1 MPLLSIMALGVSAI
15 LAWLAWLEYREDF
28 VTDPAKSKSLPQ
40 KANAD
45 TCGSE
50 ECMAD
55 RKCSSRDRG

>member
-1 MPLLSIMALGVSAI
+1 MALLSIMALGVSAI
-15 LAWLAWLEYREDF
+15 LAWLEYREDF
-28 VTDPAKSKSLPQ
+28 VTDPAISKSLPQ
-40 KANAD
+40 KAKAG

>member
-1 MPLLSIMALGVSAI
+1 MTLLSIMALGVSAI
-15 LAWLAWLEYREDF
+15 VAWLAWLEYREEF
-28 VTDPAKSKSLPQ
+28 VTDPAISTSFPQ
-40 KANAD
+40 KAKAD